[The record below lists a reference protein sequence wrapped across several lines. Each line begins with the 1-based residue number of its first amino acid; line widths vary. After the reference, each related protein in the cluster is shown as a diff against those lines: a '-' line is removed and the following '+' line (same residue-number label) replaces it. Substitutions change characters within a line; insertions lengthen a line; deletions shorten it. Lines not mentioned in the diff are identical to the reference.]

1 MEMNDIFRRGGGGE
15 DEGRG
20 RLRRP
25 LALECLRI
33 VPATGNGGRRKRPL
47 PAPPPGPRP
56 YGTAAV
62 VLVMI
67 VVTLAS
73 IAYLLFPG
81 AGAARADGGAPNLAY
96 ISGTT
101 KGISVVDIQ
110 QKAVTN
116 TFSLAGDP
124 QTIFLSLD
132 GRFLY
137 VTQPQLNR
145 VTALTARTGQSFCSA
160 SVPGQPSLLAFD
172 QSANIL
178 YVAGNAAASVTAIDP
193 GNCAIKKTLRT
204 SGPVSGLAV
213 ANIGGSNGNQVW
225 VSVPSGL
232 QVFDNRGLIASI
244 AIPGGAQYISIPPG
258 VTVYVVSKNGKLYP
272 VSLSTQQ
279 VLSPVLSGGQ
289 FGPMDYDMQTDE
301 IYVPDMLNK
310 RVDVLN
316 PIVSTTPPFPTEP
329 ARVISLGVAP
339 QSIAITSDGQFG
351 FIALAGGNVAMLD
364 VPGKEVFD
372 TLFVGGNPRFI
383 ITGLYPPLLGN
394 TPSDVSFWSTIV
406 NILAYALIFVLLI
419 VPAVFFL
426 RRARVKP
433 EKK

>member
-1 MEMNDIFRRGGGGE
+1 MANEAR
-15 DEGRG
+15 
-20 RLRRP
+20 
-25 LALECLRI
+25 ALG
-33 VPATGNGGRRKRPL
+33 TSGRRKRPL
-47 PAPPPGPRP
+47 PTQPDPRP
-56 YGTAAV
+56 YGMVAVVVMIAV
-62 VLVMI
+62 VL
-67 VVTLAS
+67 AS
-73 IAYLLFPG
+73 LLYLLFPG
-81 AGAARADGGAPNLAY
+81 VGAARADGGAPNLAY

-116 TFSLAGDP
+116 NFSLGGDP
-124 QTIFLSLD
+124 QTIYLSLD

-137 VTQPQLNR
+137 VTQPSLNR
-145 VTALTARTGQSFCSA
+145 LTALTARTGQSFCSA
-160 SVPGQPSLLAFD
+160 SIPGQPSLLAFD
-172 QSANIL
+172 QSSNLL
-178 YVAGNAAASVTAIDP
+178 YVAGNGAASVTAIDP
-193 GNCAIKKTLRT
+193 GNCAIKKTLKT
-204 SGPVSGLAV
+204 SGPVYGLAV
-213 ANIGGSNGNQVW
+213 ANIGGGSNGNQVW
-225 VSVPSGL
+225 ASVPSGV
-232 QVFDNRGLIASI
+232 QVFDNRGLSASI

-258 VTVYVVSKNGKLYP
+258 VTVYVVTKSGKLYP
-272 VSLSTQQ
+272 VSLSTQK
-279 VLSPVLSGGQ
+279 VLPPVLSGGQ
-289 FGPMDYDMQTDE
+289 FGPMDYDAQTDE

-316 PIVSTTPPFPTEP
+316 PVVSATPPLPTEP

-364 VPGKEVFD
+364 IPGKEVFD

-394 TPSDVSFWSTIV
+394 TPSDVSFWSTAI
-406 NILAYALIFVLLI
+406 NILAYVLIFVLLI